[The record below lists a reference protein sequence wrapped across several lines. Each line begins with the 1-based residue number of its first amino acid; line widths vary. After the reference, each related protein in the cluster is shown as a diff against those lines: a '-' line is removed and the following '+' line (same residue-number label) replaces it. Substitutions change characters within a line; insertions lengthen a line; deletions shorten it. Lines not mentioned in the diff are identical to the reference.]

1 MTIKEKIQKYTD
13 IFCWALGIA
22 INVIY
27 GVLFLF
33 LEIFALV
40 GMFESYYEENYYLLL
55 VYIVVSLFAISFRI
69 WNEKKL
75 YY

>member
-1 MTIKEKIQKYTD
+1 MINKEKIEKYVNN
-13 IFCWALGIA
+13 FCWALGIL
-22 INVIY
+22 INVVY
-27 GVLFLF
+27 GVLFLL

-40 GMFESYYEENYYLLL
+40 GMFESYYEEDYHLLL

-75 YY
+75 Y

>member
-40 GMFESYYEENYYLLL
+40 GMFKSYYEENYYLLL

-75 YY
+75 

>member
-1 MTIKEKIQKYTD
+1 MISKEKIQKYTD
-13 IFCWALGIA
+13 NFCWALGIT

-40 GMFESYYEENYYLLL
+40 GMFESYYEEDYHLLL

>member
-1 MTIKEKIQKYTD
+1 MNKEKIQKYVD
-13 IFCWALGIA
+13 NFCWVLGNL
-22 INVIY
+22 INIVY
-27 GVLFLF
+27 GVLFF
-33 LEIFALV
+33 ILEVFALI
-40 GMFESYYEENYYLLL
+40 GMFSSYYDENYYLLL

>member
-1 MTIKEKIQKYTD
+1 MTTKEKIQKYTD
-13 IFCWALGIA
+13 NFCWALGIV
-22 INVIY
+22 INVVY

-40 GMFESYYEENYYLLL
+40 GMFNAYYEQDYPLLL

>member
-1 MTIKEKIQKYTD
+1 MNKDKIQKYVD
-13 IFCWALGIA
+13 NFCWMLGIV
-22 INVIY
+22 INIVY
-27 GVLFLF
+27 GVLFLV
-33 LEIFALV
+33 LEIFALI
-40 GMFESYYEENYYLLL
+40 GMFTSYYDKNYYLLL

>member
-13 IFCWALGIA
+13 IFCWALGII
-22 INVIY
+22 INVVY
-27 GVLFLF
+27 GILFLV
-33 LEIFALV
+33 LEIFALT
-40 GMFESYYEENYYLLL
+40 GMFASYYEGDYHLLL

>member
-1 MTIKEKIQKYTD
+1 MTTKEKIQKYTD
-13 IFCWALGIA
+13 NFCWALGII

-27 GVLFLF
+27 GSLFLF
-33 LEIFALV
+33 VEIFALV
-40 GMFESYYEENYYLLL
+40 GMFESYYEEDYLLLL

-75 YY
+75 Y

>member
-1 MTIKEKIQKYTD
+1 MINKEKIEKYVNN
-13 IFCWALGIA
+13 FCWALGIL
-22 INVIY
+22 INIVY

>member
-40 GMFESYYEENYYLLL
+40 GMFKSYYEENYYLLL

-75 YY
+75 YH

>member
-1 MTIKEKIQKYTD
+1 MTTKEKIQKYTD
-13 IFCWALGIA
+13 NFCWALGIA
-22 INVIY
+22 INVVY

-40 GMFESYYEENYYLLL
+40 GMFKSYYEEDYYLLL

-75 YY
+75 YH